1 MALTDSRS
9 FRPRPEALRR
19 GLRLFGYTAL
29 FCVLVA
35 AVLTLALP
43 RLGSFWRNLWFSEC
57 IGLWVSASGALMRQL
72 PWVRRLPDGASLSLS
87 VMAAV
92 PMGYVLG
99 YTTAYSLLG
108 EPVHLAGLSH
118 NRLAAIGATV
128 LAGGFVTYLAW
139 LRNRLSDEAAA
150 RSMAQQL
157 AVEAELR
164 MLRAQL
170 EPHMLFNTLANL
182 RSLVDDDPAHAKHM
196 IDLLI
201 TYLRGALAGSRADT
215 TTLRAE
221 FTQLAAYLE
230 IMTLRLGKRL
240 SYQLELPDAL
250 EQARVPAMLLQ
261 PLVEN
266 AIKHGIE
273 PKIGG
278 GTLTVTAQRNGA
290 VLALVV
296 SDTGLGLPP
305 DADSDSAATT
315 TPKPGS
321 SYGLAHVRD
330 RLRALYGSQG
340 TLTLERREPSGTRA
354 TVRIPA

>member
-1 MALTDSRS
+1 MPYGPTDVPDSRTP
-9 FRPRPEALRR
+9 RLRPEGRR
-19 GLRLFGYTAL
+19 RLLRLLGYTAV

-35 AVLTLALP
+35 ALLTLALP
-43 RLGSFWRNLWFSEC
+43 AEGSFWRNLWFSEC
-57 IGLWVSASGALMRQL
+57 IGLAVAVSGAGVRQL
-72 PWVRRLPDGASLSLS
+72 PWVRRLPERTGVWVSL
-87 VMAAV
+87 AAGI
-92 PMGYVLG
+92 PIGYVLG
-99 YTTAYSLLG
+99 YAVAYSLLG
-108 EPVHLAGLSH
+108 EPVHVVGLPGS
-118 NRLAAIGATV
+118 RQAAIVATL

-150 RSMAQQL
+150 RLLAQRL

-182 RSLVDDDPAHAKHM
+182 RSLVDDEPGQAKHM
-196 IDLLI
+196 IDQLI

-221 FTQLAAYLE
+221 FAQLAAYLE
-230 IMTLRLGKRL
+230 IMSLRLSTRMRYRL
-240 SYQLELPDAL
+240 HLPEAL
-250 EQARVPAMLLQ
+250 QGAGVPTMLLQ

-278 GTLTVTAQRNGA
+278 GAITVTARRTDGGLEVEVA
-290 VLALVV
+290 
-296 SDTGLGLPP
+296 DTGLGLPP
-305 DADSDSAATT
+305 DHDAERHGD
-315 TPKPGS
+315 
-321 SYGLAHVRD
+321 SYGLVHVRE
-330 RLRALYGSQG
+330 RLQALYGAQASLRLSPNQPQG
-340 TLTLERREPSGTRA
+340 TLA

>member
-1 MALTDSRS
+1 MPLSDTRS
-9 FRPRPEALRR
+9 FRPRLEALRR
-19 GLRLFGYTAL
+19 ALRLFGYTAL

-35 AVLTLALP
+35 AVLTLAMP
-43 RLGSFWRNLWFSEC
+43 ARDGFWRNLWFSEC
-57 IGLWVSASGALMRQL
+57 IGLWVLLCGVLVRQL
-72 PWVRRLPDGASLSLS
+72 PGVRRLPDRVSVLLSL
-87 VMAAV
+87 AAGI
-92 PMGYVLG
+92 PLGYVLG
-99 YTTAYSLLG
+99 YTTSYTVLG
-108 EPVHLAGLSH
+108 EPVRIAGLS
-118 NRLAAIGATV
+118 NSRVAAIVATV
-128 LAGGFVTYLAW
+128 LAGSFVTYLAW

-150 RSMAQQL
+150 RSMAQKL

-215 TTLRAE
+215 TTLQAE
-221 FTQLAAYLE
+221 FAQLAAYLE

-240 SYQLELPDAL
+240 RYQLELPDEL
-250 EQARVPAMLLQ
+250 QQARVPSMLLQ

-266 AIKHGIE
+266 ALKHGIE

-278 GTLTVTAQRNGA
+278 GTVSVSARRGA
-290 VLALVV
+290 AGLELLV

-305 DADSDSAATT
+305 DH
-315 TPKPGS
+315 PGEQREAGS
-321 SYGLAHVRD
+321 GGSYGLVHVRE
-330 RLRALYGSQG
+330 RLRALYGSQASLRLQRQEPAG
-340 TLTLERREPSGTRA
+340 TLA
-354 TVRIPA
+354 CVRIPA